1 MRSRRPDPDKYQ
13 IYSRAVDQVTGEV
26 EELYSSGGRPV
37 YRRVRKP
44 SGEVVVEVFED
55 GRLKERLVGGDALD

>member
-13 IYSRAVDQVTGEV
+13 IYSRAVDQLTGEV
-26 EELYSSGGRPV
+26 EELYSAGGKAV
-37 YRRVRKP
+37 YKRVRKP
-44 SGEVVVEVFED
+44 SGEVIVEVFED